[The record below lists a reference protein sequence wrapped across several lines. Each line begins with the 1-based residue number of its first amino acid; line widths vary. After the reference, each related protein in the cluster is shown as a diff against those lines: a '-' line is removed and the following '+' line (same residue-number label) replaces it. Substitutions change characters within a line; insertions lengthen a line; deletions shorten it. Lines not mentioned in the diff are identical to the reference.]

1 MANRQS
7 SPGHGGGLRLRAVRR
22 GGALVGVG
30 AVLVLLA
37 AACSGSGGSSG
48 NGTTSGSAVN
58 GGVVTFAETPEGQPT
73 WILPFYSGAFFTIQE
88 QGWFESLMWPPLY
101 NQANGANPSVNYA
114 QSLGNPPVYSDND
127 TVVTLTLK
135 HWKWS
140 DGTPVTARDVMFWLN
155 ILKANK
161 TQWADYTPG
170 QFPDN
175 VTSMKV
181 VNPYEIVMKLNRS
194 YDPQFFTGNE
204 LSQITPI
211 PQAAWDRTSA
221 TGAVGNYDET
231 ASGARAVLSFL
242 QSQAKNLKTYA
253 TNPLWQTVDGPWHLT
268 AYTLTGAVTLKPN
281 HAYSGPAKPKIS
293 AFEEVPFTSF
303 DAEYDAL
310 RAGDLTVGD
319 IPANDIT
326 TASEIASEGYQIA
339 PWKVYG
345 FNSLFINFNN
355 PTVGPEFRQLY
366 IRQALEDLVD
376 QQLQISKVFGGYAQP
391 DYGMVVNGP
400 ASEEGAEPDANPY
413 SPAKA
418 SALLTAHGWAVHP
431 GGTTTCTRPGTA
443 ANECGTGI
451 TSGES
456 LTFNLMIYSGNV
468 QQQVAM
474 TAYKTAA
481 ATVGIDLK
489 LVNNVN
495 VFAAAPACQPSNS
508 DCSWQLADWGG
519 GVYTPPNGYPVEA
532 GYTDCGGNNNHE
544 NYCDPAQDRLDSAA
558 ASGSAT
564 QASYNTWEQYVTD
577 QLPMLWEPNA
587 DFEVLAVKK
596 GLVGPIPA
604 NTTLSVFP
612 ESWYFTK

>member
-1 MANRQS
+1 MRSRRN
-7 SPGHGGGLRLRAVRR
+7 SPGHGNRFRFHSRR
-22 GGALVGVG
+22 GGLLLGMA
-30 AVLVLLA
+30 AVLLA
-37 AACSGSGGSSG
+37 AACSGGGGSTG
-48 NGTTSGSAVN
+48 GSGSGTPSK

-88 QGWFESLMWPPLY
+88 QGWFENMMWPPLF
-101 NQANGANPSVNYA
+101 NQANGASPVINYA
-114 QSLGNPPVYSDND
+114 HSLANPPVYSDHN
-127 TVVTLTLK
+127 TEVTLTIK

-140 DGTPVTARDVMFWLN
+140 DGQPVTTRDIMFWLN

-161 TQWADYTPG
+161 TQWADYTPR

-175 VTSMKV
+175 VTSIKV
-181 VNPYEIVMKLNRS
+181 VNPYEIRMKLDKS
-194 YDPQFFTGNE
+194 YGSAFFTGDE

-211 PQAAWDRTSA
+211 PQHSWDRTSA
-221 TGAVGNYDET
+221 GGKVGNYDET
-231 ASGARAVLSFL
+231 PSGARAVLSFL
-242 QSQAKNLKTYA
+242 QTQSKDLRSYA
-253 TNPLWQTVDGPWHLT
+253 SNPLWQTVDGPWKL
-268 AYTLTGAVTLKPN
+268 AGYTLTGKVTFHPN
-281 HAYSGPAKPKIS
+281 PAYSGPAKPKLT
-293 AFEEVPFTSF
+293 AFEEIPFTSF
-303 DAEYDAL
+303 DAEYNAL

-319 IPANDIT
+319 IPSNDAST
-326 TASEIASEGYQIA
+326 VSEIESQGYQVA

-355 PTVGPEFRQLY
+355 PAVGPEFRQLY
-366 IRQALEDLVD
+366 LRQALEYLVN
-376 QQLQISKVFGGYAQP
+376 QPLQIQKVFAGYAQP

-400 ASEEGAEPDANPY
+400 QSQQGAEPDMYPY

-418 SALLTAHGWAVHP
+418 KALLTAHGWSVHP
-431 GGTTTCTRPGTA
+431 GGTTTCAKPGTSA
-443 ANECGTGI
+443 GECGAGI
-451 TSGES
+451 KAGEP

-474 TAYKTAA
+474 TSYKTVA
-481 ATVGIDLK
+481 ATVGITIK

-495 VFAAAPACQPSNS
+495 VFAAAPACKASQSS
-508 DCSWQLADWGG
+508 CSWQLADWGG

-544 NYCDPAQDRLDSAA
+544 NYCDPQQDRLDSAA
-558 ASGSAT
+558 ASGTAT
-564 QASYNTWEQYVTD
+564 QASFNSWEHYVTQ

-587 DFEVLAVKK
+587 DFQILAVKK
-596 GLVGPIPA
+596 GLAGPIPA

>member
-1 MANRQS
+1 MANRISS
-7 SPGHGGGLRLRAVRR
+7 SPRRTHHFRPRLIR
-22 GGALVGVG
+22 GTAAIIGISAALI
-30 AVLVLLA
+30 L
-37 AACSGSGGSSG
+37 AACSGGGGSSG
-48 NGTTSGSAVN
+48 TSGSGSSPSS

-88 QGWFESLMWPPLY
+88 QGWFESLMWPPLF
-101 NQANGANPSVNYA
+101 NQANGQSPVVNYA
-114 QSLGNPPVYSDND
+114 QSLGNPPVYSDNG
-127 TVVTLTLK
+127 TVVTLTIK

-140 DGTPVTARDVMFWLN
+140 DGQPVTTRDLMFWLN
-155 ILKANK
+155 LLKANK
-161 TQWADYTPG
+161 SEWADYTPG

-181 VNPYEIVMKLNRS
+181 VSPYEMVMHLNKS
-194 YDPQFFTGNE
+194 YGPAFFTGNE

-211 PQAAWDRTSA
+211 PQHVWDKTSA
-221 TGAVGNYDET
+221 TGKVGNYDET
-231 ASGARAVLSFL
+231 TAGARAVMAFL

-253 TNPLWQTVDGPWHLT
+253 TNPLWQTVYGPWKL
-268 AYTLTGAVTLKPN
+268 AGYTLTGKATFVPN
-281 HAYSGPAKPKIS
+281 KNYSGPAKPKIS
-293 AFEEVPFTSF
+293 QFIEVPFTSF

-319 IPANDIT
+319 IPANDIDT
-326 TASEIASEGYQIA
+326 ISEIESLGYNVA

-355 PTVGPEFRQLY
+355 PTLGPAFRQLY
-366 IRQALEDLVD
+366 IRQALQYLIN
-376 QQLQISKVFGGYAQP
+376 QPLQISKVFSGYAQP

-400 ASEEGAEPDANPY
+400 ASLQGAEPNAYAYD
-413 SPAKA
+413 PAKA
-418 SALLTAHGWAVHP
+418 KALLAAHGWAVHP
-431 GGTTTCTRPGTA
+431 GGVTTCAKPGTA
-443 ANECGTGI
+443 ANECGAGI
-451 TSGES
+451 KAGFP
-456 LTFNLMIYSGNV
+456 LTINLMIYSGAV

-474 TAYKTAA
+474 TSYKTVA
-481 ATVGIDLK
+481 ATVGINIK

-495 VFAAAPACQPSNS
+495 VFAAAPACTASQA

-544 NYCDPAQDRLDSAA
+544 NYCDPAQDKLDATAA
-558 ASGSAT
+558 AGGAT
-564 QASYNTWEQYVTD
+564 EADYNNWEKFISL
-577 QLPMLWEPNA
+577 QLPMLWQPNS

-596 GLVGPIPA
+596 NLVGPIPA

>member
-1 MANRQS
+1 MANRI
-7 SPGHGGGLRLRAVRR
+7 SPSPRRTHRFRSRLIRGAAVII
-22 GGALVGVG
+22 GVSAALI
-30 AVLVLLA
+30 LA
-37 AACSGSGGSSG
+37 ACSGGSSG
-48 NGTTSGSAVN
+48 TSGSGSSPSS

-88 QGWFESLMWPPLY
+88 QGWFESLMWPPLF
-101 NQANGANPSVNYA
+101 NQANGQSPVVNYA
-114 QSLGNPPVYSDND
+114 QSLGNPPVYSDNG

-140 DGTPVTARDVMFWLN
+140 DGQPVTTRDIMFWLN
-155 ILKANK
+155 LLKANK
-161 TQWADYTPG
+161 SQWADYTPG

-175 VTSMKV
+175 VTSIKV
-181 VNPYEIVMKLNRS
+181 VSPYEMVMHLDKS
-194 YDPQFFTGNE
+194 YSPSFFTGNE

-211 PQAAWDRTSA
+211 PQHVWDKTSA
-221 TGAVGNYDET
+221 TGKVGNYDET
-231 ASGARAVLSFL
+231 TAGARAVMSFL

-253 TNPLWQTVDGPWHLT
+253 TNPLWQTVYGPWKL
-268 AYTLTGAVTLKPN
+268 AGYTLTGKVTFVPN
-281 HAYSGPAKPKIS
+281 KNYSGPAKPRIS
-293 AFEEVPFTSF
+293 QFVEVPFTSF

-319 IPANDIT
+319 IPANDIDT
-326 TASEIASEGYQIA
+326 ISEIQSLGYNVA

-355 PTVGPEFRQLY
+355 PTVGPAFRQLY
-366 IRQALEDLVD
+366 MRQALQYLIN
-376 QQLQISKVFGGYAQP
+376 QPLQISKVFSGYAQP

-400 ASEEGAEPDANPY
+400 ASLQGAEPNAYAYD
-413 SPAKA
+413 PAKA
-418 SALLTAHGWAVHP
+418 KALLAAHGWAVHP
-431 GGTTTCTRPGTA
+431 GGVTTCAHPGTA
-443 ANECGTGI
+443 ANECGAGI
-451 TSGES
+451 KAGFP
-456 LTFNLMIYSGNV
+456 LTINLMIYSGAV

-474 TAYKTAA
+474 TSYKTVA
-481 ATVGIDLK
+481 ATVGINIK

-495 VFAAAPACQPSNS
+495 VFAAAPACTASQA

-544 NYCDPAQDRLDSAA
+544 NYCDPAQDKLDSTAA
-558 ASGSAT
+558 AGGAT
-564 QASYNTWEQYVTD
+564 AADYNNWEKFISL
-577 QLPMLWEPNA
+577 QLPMLWQPNA

-596 GLVGPIPA
+596 NLVGPIPA